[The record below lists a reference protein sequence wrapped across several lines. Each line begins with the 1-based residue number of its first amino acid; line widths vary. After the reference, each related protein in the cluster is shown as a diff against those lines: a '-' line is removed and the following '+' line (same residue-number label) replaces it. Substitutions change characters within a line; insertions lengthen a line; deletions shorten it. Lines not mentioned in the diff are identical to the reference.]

1 MNSTDQGF
9 PFDLTGEMPI
19 LAIGQSDPP
28 QSMSR
33 AIPRLDHRAAVLV
46 VCRESNEFDSVLM
59 DAMIQ
64 QTLHFVPDHEA
75 VRKAKA
81 LGLKPLSDPQGDLG
95 GAHRVVL
102 KRGKAVATLLEIG
115 GHYFLYSMTSAAKSN
130 SAGENDWTT
139 ICVEVLAAL
148 RPLALYVAS
157 VSRLVRSFEHTG
169 TLLSAISKNVDTIY
183 AGHTVMRMRGQ
194 DAEMGHIMWS
204 MLSTVAASERNLI
217 VQRLTA
223 GIVAKFRRGEWIK
236 GKGAVPL
243 GYRLDPTTKA
253 LVVDPEATP
262 ALELAWALM
271 ADPAVPAW
279 KVLQRLGDMGVS
291 TLSVRQR
298 YGEDATV
305 AALISPET
313 YLAHLR
319 RWSQLYLTGEH
330 TTRWANPFEG
340 APHIAG
346 MPVHTTEDGRGELRF
361 TYTFDRAPID
371 PGLIKAGLD
380 GYLQRI
386 ANPTTGGAAR
396 SRIAP
401 LNGQHWV
408 QDGLEYWL
416 VTSDSTT
423 YDIRVRG
430 VEEAS

>member
-1 MNSTDQGF
+1 
-9 PFDLTGEMPI
+9 
-19 LAIGQSDPP
+19 
-28 QSMSR
+28 
-33 AIPRLDHRAAVLV
+33 
-46 VCRESNEFDSVLM
+46 
-59 DAMIQ
+59 
-64 QTLHFVPDHEA
+64 
-75 VRKAKA
+75 
-81 LGLKPLSDPQGDLG
+81 
-95 GAHRVVL
+95 
-102 KRGKAVATLLEIG
+102 
-115 GHYFLYSMTSAAKSN
+115 
-130 SAGENDWTT
+130 
-139 ICVEVLAAL
+139 
-148 RPLALYVAS
+148 
-157 VSRLVRSFEHTG
+157 
-169 TLLSAISKNVDTIY
+169 
-183 AGHTVMRMRGQ
+183 
-194 DAEMGHIMWS
+194 
-204 MLSTVAASERNLI
+204 
-217 VQRLTA
+217 
-223 GIVAKFRRGEWIK
+223 
-236 GKGAVPL
+236 
-243 GYRLDPTTKA
+243 
-253 LVVDPEATP
+253 
-262 ALELAWALM
+262 M

-319 RWSQLYLTGEH
+319 RWSQLYLSGEH

-361 TYTFDRAPID
+361 TYTFDRPPID

-416 VTSDSTT
+416 VTSDSNT